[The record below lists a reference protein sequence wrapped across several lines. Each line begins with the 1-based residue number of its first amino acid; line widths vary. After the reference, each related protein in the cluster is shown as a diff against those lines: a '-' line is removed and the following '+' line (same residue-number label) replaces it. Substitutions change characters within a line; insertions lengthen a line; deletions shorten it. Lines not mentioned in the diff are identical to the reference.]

1 MLRTHGG
8 NEIMEFQTI
17 DHWDEKIWKKVSP
30 VYFQAFAKK
39 GAKPE
44 KIIQNMFR
52 KQICLLHM
60 ALKSEEVVAMAL
72 TGKLKDPNALLI
84 DYLAVSEDVR
94 GKGIGQKLLEYIKK
108 WAITDGD
115 VDSLLIEVESDATP
129 ANLARIHFWIKSGF
143 TLTSYIHHYI
153 WVPEPYRA
161 MYLKVQPGLTLPE
174 SGEELFKYISRFH
187 KESYQGS

>member
-1 MLRTHGG
+1 MLRTPGG

-17 DHWDEKIWKKVSP
+17 DHWNEKIWKKVSP
-30 VYFQAFAKK
+30 VYFQAFAEK

-44 KIIQNMFR
+44 KIIRNMFR
-52 KQICLLHM
+52 KQICFLHM
-60 ALKSEEVVAMAL
+60 ALKGEEVVAMAL
-72 TGKLKDPNALLI
+72 TGKLKGPNALLI
-84 DYLAVSEDVR
+84 DYLAVSEDAR

-108 WAITDGD
+108 WSITDGD

-143 TLTSYIHHYI
+143 ILTSYIHHYI
-153 WVPEPYRA
+153 WVPEPYQA

-174 SGEELFKYISRFH
+174 SGEELFKYIGRFH